1 MKYGLQFMGPRRR
14 ARGAWK
20 MDLLMMAGMG
30 VLVWVLTRCV
40 ASAAGTAQAIVEEPA
55 EVPWL
60 ELWVLG
66 TAGAVLVVMVWVE
79 CAKQAEKNRRRRLAI
94 LPPPA
99 RAEEFELW
107 DNGNFVHSVGE
118 MDEDWSEQRA
128 TRGQRMA
135 ELEVGMEDPLRDAQE
150 TMRLGLEELCRIVDA
165 LTVETCA
172 ARDLVGKVQR
182 CSSGGSLAEEFASE
196 AMEKLHLC
204 IGCLGGLREALGE
217 TTDAEQRVFTGEGQP

>member
-20 MDLLMMAGMG
+20 IDLLMMAGMG

-40 ASAAGTAQAIVEEPA
+40 ASAAGTAQAIVVEMA

-60 ELWVLG
+60 KLWLLG
-66 TAGAVLVVMVWVE
+66 TAGAVLVGMVWVA
-79 CAKQAEKNRRRRLAI
+79 CAKQAEEDK
-94 LPPPA
+94 
-99 RAEEFELW
+99 AEEKKY
-107 DNGNFVHSVGE
+107 GQA
-118 MDEDWSEQRA
+118 DEDWSDQRA

-135 ELEVGMEDPLRDAQE
+135 ELDPFEGAEE

-217 TTDAEQRVFTGEGQP
+217 NTDAEQSVSTGEGQP